1 MCTSIVHNGK
11 KTIVG
16 WNLDILDMEYKV
28 VAEERRVYIAIL
40 DKTEGW
46 LPLFGANARG
56 DFVAMPTCWPYD
68 ERSNPTDKKCK
79 NIINLDIDLLLE
91 NKSFQEIKDIV
102 ETSPVCSVPGVT
114 FQAQLSDKN
123 GNILQIIP
131 GQGYRYKERPRYSV
145 LTNFSPFKGDSEQHP
160 WMGLDRYEKAV
171 FMLESSENDFDV
183 SDCFE
188 ILKSTAQTVCPTV
201 VSMVFD
207 VTDNIV
213 YWCENREWNNVS
225 CRQL

>member
-56 DFVAMPTCWPYD
+56 DFIAMPTCWPYD
-68 ERSNPTDKKCK
+68 ERSNPTEKHCN

-102 ETSPVCSVPGVT
+102 ENASVCSVPGVT
-114 FQAQLSDKN
+114 FQAQLSDKD

-131 GQGYRYKERPRYSV
+131 GQGCRYKEKPRYSV
-145 LTNFSPFKGDSEQHP
+145 LTNFSPFKGVSEQHP

-171 FMLESSENDFDV
+171 LMLESSDNDFDV

-207 VTDNIV
+207 VTENIV
-213 YWCENREWNNVS
+213 YWCENREWNKVS
-225 CRQL
+225 SKQL